1 VRLLRAFLIALL
13 TALVSCVLAFFVG
26 DYLTRLGHMS
36 NMEGGR
42 GMFVVFVCAPL
53 GILVGLVIGI
63 VSSLLVRR
71 HGATGFFIAQGWSL
85 LIVCA
90 VAGLLVGVPYLLSDK
105 PPRLGGKELSLEFEL
120 RVPPQFSIPDTPS
133 GDSVRVSLYGGNR
146 ETTYAFVDW
155 ASIKRAPEGG
165 AIIAGHVHLLDHN
178 PARSLFAVVGND
190 PMAGQFITLKL
201 PSNPRTEDEQWSDW
215 IHATQQANLGPLPE
229 KAQFT
234 ARYRVQPVSD

>member
-1 VRLLRAFLIALL
+1 MRLLRAFFIALF
-13 TALVSCVLAFFVG
+13 TALVGCVVAFFVG
-26 DYLTRLGHMS
+26 DYLTRVGHMS

-42 GMFVVFVCAPL
+42 GMFVVFLCAPL
-53 GILVGLVIGI
+53 GIFVGFVIGI

-71 HGATGFFIAQGWSL
+71 QGAAGFFIAQGWSL

-90 VAGLLVGVPYLLSDK
+90 VTGLVVGVPYLLSDK

-133 GDSVRVSLYGGNR
+133 GDSVRVSLYSGNC
-146 ETTYAFVDW
+146 ETAYAFVDW

-165 AIIAGHVHLLDHN
+165 AIIPGRVHLLDHN
-178 PARSLFAVVGND
+178 PARSLFTVVGND

-201 PSNPRTEDEQWSDW
+201 SSNPRPEDEQWSDW
-215 IHATQQANLGPLPE
+215 IHATQQANLDPIPE
-229 KAQFT
+229 EAQFT
-234 ARYRVQPVSD
+234 ARYRVQPVGD

>member
-1 VRLLRAFLIALL
+1 MRVLRAFFVAIF
-13 TALVSCVLAFFVG
+13 TALVGCVLAFFVG

-53 GILVGLVIGI
+53 GILVGFAIGI

-71 HGATGFFIAQGWSL
+71 QGAAGFFIAQGWAL
-85 LIVCA
+85 LIVCG

-105 PPRLGGKELSLEFEL
+105 PPRIGGKEVSLEFEL
-120 RVPPQFSIPDTPS
+120 RVRPQFSIPDTPS
-133 GDSVRVSLYGGNR
+133 GDSVRVSLYSGNR
-146 ETTYAFVDW
+146 ETTYAFIDW
-155 ASIKRAPEGG
+155 ASIKRGPEG
-165 AIIAGHVHLLDHN
+165 AIIPGRVHLLDHN

-201 PSNPRTEDEQWSDW
+201 PSNPRPEDEQWSDW
-215 IHATQQANLGPLPE
+215 IHATQQANLGPIPE
-229 KAQFT
+229 AARFS
-234 ARYRVQPVSD
+234 ARYRVQPVGD

>member
-1 VRLLRAFLIALL
+1 MRFLRAFFVALL
-13 TALVSCVLAFFVG
+13 TAIVGCVLAFFVG
-26 DYLTRLGHMS
+26 DYLTRLGHVS

-63 VSSLLVRR
+63 VSSLLIRR
-71 HGATGFFIAQGWSL
+71 QAAAGFCIAQGWSL

-105 PPRLGGKELSLEFEL
+105 PPRIGGKELSLEFEL
-120 RVPPQFSIPDTPS
+120 RVPPRFTIPDTPS
-133 GDSVRVSLYGGNR
+133 GDSIRVTLYSGNR

-155 ASIKRAPEGG
+155 NSIKRAPDGVT
-165 AIIAGHVHLLDHN
+165 IPGHVQLLTHN

-190 PMAGQFITLKL
+190 PMSGQFIVLKL
-201 PSNPRTEDEQWSDW
+201 
-215 IHATQQANLGPLPE
+215 
-229 KAQFT
+229 
-234 ARYRVQPVSD
+234 

>member
-1 VRLLRAFLIALL
+1 MRFLRAFCIALF

-71 HGATGFFIAQGWSL
+71 QGAAGFFIAEGWSL

-90 VAGLLVGVPYLLSDK
+90 VAGSLVGIPYLLSEK
-105 PPRLGGKELSLEFEL
+105 PPRIGGKELSLEFEL
-120 RVPPQFSIPDTPS
+120 RVPPQFSIPDTQR
-133 GDSVRVSLYGGNR
+133 GDGIHVSLYVANR
-146 ETTYAFVDW
+146 ETTDTFIDW
-155 ASIKRAPEGG
+155 ASIKRAPEG
-165 AIIAGHVHLLDHN
+165 AIIPGRVHLLDHN
-178 PARSLFAVVGND
+178 PARSLFAVVGNE

-201 PSNPRTEDEQWSDW
+201 PSNPGREDEQWSDW
-215 IHATQQANLGPLPE
+215 IAATQQANLGPIPD
-229 KAQFT
+229 AARFS